1 MIDIKFSTGGAPESA
16 APSHEPHGGGRE
28 QALALAREF
37 ESMLML
43 QMIRQMRQ
51 SLLDEDEKVD
61 GLGNETMTDTI
72 DGELAR
78 SLSASGGLGFS
89 KWFAESLDAR
99 GGGGIGPTGLVA
111 GVGSLSSNVVP
122 PSTELAGAEGAARA
136 VSRPA
141 VSMPETPA
149 AVPKPP
155 DSPPTDPTS
164 DGGIEPAL
172 GGLPLDGVVTSSF
185 GLRADPFHGRTRMHS
200 GVDIRAAYGRSVP
213 SAAGGDVTF
222 AGERGGYGQ
231 LVVLRHADGVETRY
245 AHLSSIDVKVGQ
257 RVQSGE
263 MIGRIGQTGRAT
275 GPHLHFEVLEGGR
288 PVDPHQWAQHAGRL
302 KPAEPAVDL
311 PFDWSPRPV
320 AVNGVQHEN

>member
-1 MIDIKFSTGGAPESA
+1 MIDTKISTTGAPEPA
-16 APSHEPHGGGRE
+16 APSHESGGGSRE

-99 GGGGIGPTGLVA
+99 GAQPSGLSGFTA
-111 GVGSLSSNVVP
+111 GVGALSSNVVP
-122 PSTELAGAEGAARA
+122 PSAALGGAEAAGRVPARPVATPMAPAAAPASLDGLPVVPNDDAGAE
-136 VSRPA
+136 SF
-141 VSMPETPA
+141 E
-149 AVPKPP
+149 
-155 DSPPTDPTS
+155 
-164 DGGIEPAL
+164 
-172 GGLPLDGVVTSSF
+172 GGLPLDGAITSPF
-185 GLRADPFHGRTRMHS
+185 GLRGDPFHGRTRMHS

-213 SAAGGDVTF
+213 SAADGEVTF
-222 AGERGGYGQ
+222 AGERGSYGQ

-257 RVQSGE
+257 RVQGGE
-263 MIGRIGQTGRAT
+263 MVGRIGQTGRAT

-288 PVDPHQWAQHAGRL
+288 PVDPRQWAQQMGRL
-302 KPAEPAVDL
+302 KLAESAVDL

>member
-1 MIDIKFSTGGAPESA
+1 MIDTKLSTGGAPESA
-16 APSHEPHGGGRE
+16 APSHQSQSGARE

-99 GGGGIGPTGLVA
+99 GDRASGLTGFAA
-111 GVGSLSSNVVP
+111 GVGGLSSNVVP
-122 PSTELAGAEGAARA
+122 PSTALAEAEGAGRA
-136 VSRPA
+136 GSRPVA
-141 VSMPETPA
+141 APTMSPIVAPA
-149 AVPKPP
+149 PI
-155 DSPPTDPTS
+155 D
-164 DGGIEPAL
+164 
-172 GGLPLDGVVTSSF
+172 GLPVTPVGDVGLEPGEEGLRLDGAVTSSF

-213 SAAGGDVTF
+213 SAADGEVTF

-231 LVVLRHADGVETRY
+231 LVVVRHADGVETRY

-263 MIGRIGQTGRAT
+263 MVGRIGQTGRAT

-288 PVDPHQWAQHAGRL
+288 HLDPLRWAQHMGRL
-302 KPAEPAVDL
+302 KPAEPVVDL

>member
-1 MIDIKFSTGGAPESA
+1 MIDTKISTAGGREST
-16 APSHEPHGGGRE
+16 APSHELQLGARE

-99 GGGGIGPTGLVA
+99 GDQASGLAGFAA
-111 GVGSLSSNVVP
+111 GVGTLSSSVVP
-122 PSTELAGAEGAARA
+122 PSAALAGAEGASRFG
-136 VSRPA
+136 SRPEEA
-141 VSMPETPA
+141 PTTVPVA
-149 AVPKPP
+149 APVPP
-155 DSPPTDPTS
+155 D
-164 DGGIEPAL
+164 
-172 GGLPLDGVVTSSF
+172 GLPRTPVGDTGLEPGERGLHLDGLVTSSF
-185 GLRADPFHGRTRMHS
+185 GLRTDPFHGRTRMHS

-213 SAAGGDVTF
+213 SAADGDVTF

-263 MIGRIGQTGRAT
+263 MVGRIGQTGRAT

-288 PVDPHQWAQHAGRL
+288 PVDPRQWAQHMGRL
-302 KPAEPAVDL
+302 KPAEPVVDL

-320 AVNGVQHEN
+320 AVNGVEHEN